1 MTEVREG
8 DFDALFEAPFACYGR
23 DTLFVS
29 PLKSD
34 LRRALDTRENPLY
47 RDRHARRTWFTAH
60 RGERILGRILVQV
73 HDASNRLHG
82 AKRATFGLFDC
93 LDEPPIARALLD
105 AATAWARTRDCN
117 ELAGS
122 FNLTITQ
129 IIGVVTAGFDNA
141 PYTYQEWTPPHVA
154 RHLHQNGFE
163 PFFPMRTFEL
173 DVRKSDPEALLT
185 EKPRA
190 LLSDPQWL
198 FEPVRRRGFERRLRE
213 GCAVLNDG
221 FAQNAMFVPLTE
233 EEFLFP
239 CAGMMW
245 VIDQRLSWTAY
256 HGDEPVG
263 FLLCIPDL
271 NPFLRATDFRF
282 KWSTPWHLLRFRRSR
297 KRAAI
302 IFFSV
307 RRQFHGR
314 GVNLVMLHHALQAMR
329 VGGYTHLGISWIS
342 DSNIASLRQ
351 MEKIGAR
358 PLHRLHLFR
367 KAL

>member
-1 MTEVREG
+1 MIRIREG
-8 DFDALFEAPFACYGR
+8 DFDAFFEAPFACYSN
-23 DTLFVS
+23 DTPFVS

-34 LRRALDTRENPLY
+34 LRRALDVRKNPLY
-47 RDRHARRTWFTAH
+47 RGRARRTWFTAH
-60 RGERILGRILVQV
+60 RDEQLVGRILVQI

-82 AKRATFGLFDC
+82 TRRATFGLFDC
-93 LDEPPIARALLD
+93 VDEPETARLLLD
-105 AATAWARTRDCN
+105 AAAAWARSHGCS

-129 IIGVVTAGFDNA
+129 MIGVVTSGFERA
-141 PYTYQEWTPPHVA
+141 PYTYQEWTPPHTA
-154 RHLHQNGFE
+154 RHLADNGFE
-163 PFFPMRTFEL
+163 PFFPMQTFEL
-173 DVRKSDPEALLT
+173 DVRDFDPQVLLT
-185 EKPRA
+185 EKPSA
-190 LLSDPQWL
+190 LLSDPEWR

-213 GCAVLNDG
+213 ACVVLNDG
-221 FAQNAMFVPLTE
+221 FAENAMFVPLSE

-239 CAGMMW
+239 CAGIMW

-256 HGDEPVG
+256 HRGEPVG
-263 FLLCIPDL
+263 VLLCIPDL
-271 NPFLRATDFRF
+271 NPFLRATGFRF
-282 KWSTPWHLLRFRRSR
+282 KWSTPWHLLRFRWSR

-307 RRQFHGR
+307 RRRFHGR
-314 GVNLVMLHHALQAMR
+314 GINLVMLHHTLHAMR
-329 VGGYTHLGISWIS
+329 TGGYTHLGISWIS
-342 DSNIASLRQ
+342 DSNRASLRQ